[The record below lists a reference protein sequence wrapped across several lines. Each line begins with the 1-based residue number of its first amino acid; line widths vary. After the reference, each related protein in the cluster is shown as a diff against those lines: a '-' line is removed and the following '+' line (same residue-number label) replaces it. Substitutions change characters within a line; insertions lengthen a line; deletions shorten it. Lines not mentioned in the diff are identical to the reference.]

1 MEKQSFTVTV
11 QGKGKHKVVFDH
23 KDSWSGSINHKR
35 FSCDVISPESR
46 KFHVIRDHQSYEVE
60 IVEADVEAKTMLIK
74 VNGHSYPIAVADKFD
89 ELLHSMGMDIVAV
102 KKINELKAPMPGL
115 VLNVIV
121 QEGQEVKKG
130 DPIIVLEAMKMENIL
145 KSPADVT
152 IKQICVKKSIAV
164 EKGQVL
170 VLFS

>member
-1 MEKQSFTVTV
+1 MEKQSFTVTTS
-11 QGKGKHKVVFDH
+11 GKEKHKVVFDH
-23 KDSWSGSINHKR
+23 KDSWNGSINSKR

-46 KFHVIRDHQSYEVE
+46 KFHVIRDHKSYEVE
-60 IVEADVEAKTMLIK
+60 IVDADVEAKTMLVK
-74 VNGHSYPIAVADKFD
+74 VNGHSYPLTVADKFD
-89 ELLHSMGMDIVAV
+89 DLLHSMGMDIVAT

-115 VLNVIV
+115 VLNVV
-121 QEGQEVKKG
+121 VSEGQKVQKG

-145 KSPADVT
+145 KSPADLT
-152 IKQICVKKSIAV
+152 IKLISVKKGVAV

>member
-11 QGKGKHKVVFDH
+11 QGKEKHKVVFDH
-23 KDSWSGSINHKR
+23 KDSWSGAINNKR

-46 KFHVIRDHQSYEVE
+46 KFHVISDHKSYEVE
-60 IVEADVEAKTMLIK
+60 IVEADVESKTMLVK
-74 VNGHSYPIAVADKFD
+74 VNGNAYPLAIADKFD
-89 ELLHSMGMDIVAV
+89 ELLHSMGMDVIVG

-115 VLNVIV
+115 VLSVIV
-121 QEGQEVKKG
+121 KEGQEVKRG

-145 KSPADVT
+145 KSPADVS
-152 IKQICVKKSIAV
+152 IKQICVKKGVAV

-170 VLFS
+170 ALFL